1 MSESLALLLITL
13 LVFGCVAGIF
23 YGVTQGLAHRDR
35 VRRRYAGLNAVPGV
49 GGETGGAPWFD
60 IDPSRLGIDAGAQRA
75 LHAELIR
82 AGFFD
87 PSAVAAFGVIRL
99 AALVLLPLVGLVLA
113 VVAFP
118 GTGTAER
125 CVLAAVLLAIAYVGP
140 RAVLARRQRGLEVRY
155 RLTFPD
161 FIDMLVICINAGL
174 SLEAALDRATR
185 ELGDADAELRANL
198 TLMAGEMR
206 AGKGT
211 GEALKALADRLGLR
225 EARSF
230 AALLQQTLELGT
242 DIVQAL
248 TTFSDEMRDKRMA
261 RAEEKAAALP
271 PKLTLPLGLFIFP
284 VVLIAVLAPAVLRI
298 MHVVQ
303 P

>member
-1 MSESLALLLITL
+1 MTESLTLLLITL
-13 LVFGCVAGIF
+13 LVFGCVALVL
-23 YGVTQGLAHRDR
+23 YAATQGIAQRDR
-35 VRRRYAGLNAVPGV
+35 VRRRYAGLNALLGV
-49 GGETGGAPWFD
+49 GGEAGAAPWFV
-60 IDPSRLGIDAGAQRA
+60 IDPSRLGIDATAQRA
-75 LHAELIR
+75 LQAELIR
-82 AGFFD
+82 AGFFK

-99 AALVLLPLVGLVLA
+99 AALVLLPLAGLVLA
-113 VVAFP
+113 VIAFP
-118 GTGTAER
+118 GTGTGER
-125 CVLAAVLLAIAYVGP
+125 VALAAILLAIAYVGP
-140 RAVLARRQRGLEVRY
+140 RAVLARRQRGLEFHY

-174 SLEAALDRATR
+174 SLEAALDRATQ

-211 GEALKALADRLGLR
+211 AEALRALADRLGLR